1 MSSVS
6 WTSPLLW
13 RKRKTLVELVQ
24 RVAREINIPFTVGGG
39 ISSLGDVSA
48 LLHAGADKITIN
60 SAAVRNPEL
69 IDQLAAEFGSQ
80 CVVLA
85 IDTNWLEESWRVY
98 VHGGRTPTE
107 KHTLTWARE
116 AQERGVGEILLTSM
130 IGDGTQ
136 EGFSVELTAAVADSL
151 DIPVIAS
158 GGAGEDR
165 TFH

>member
-1 MSSVS
+1 
-6 WTSPLLW
+6 
-13 RKRKTLVELVQ
+13 
-24 RVAREINIPFTVGGG
+24 
-39 ISSLGDVSA
+39 
-48 LLHAGADKITIN
+48 
-60 SAAVRNPEL
+60 L

-85 IDTNWLEESWRVY
+85 IDTNWLEDSWRVY

-107 KHTLTWARE
+107 KHTLAWARE

-165 TFH
+165 TFHRGTHRRKGRCGPCGQRFSLRHHPDPQAQSRAEDRRGRSPALIGFSSKKNISLS